1 MLSINTFFTE
11 MDVSFQNVN
20 HALISVI
27 VLDLS
32 IQSCSKVVP
41 KAKSCSRL
49 LKSKKVAQ
57 NAKVAQKLPSTIC
70 SGLVT
75 SHIQNEI
82 LKQKNFTGSGLEGP
96 PKLLK
101 AFFLEINIMSKL

>member
-20 HALISVI
+20 HALIFVI
-27 VLDLS
+27 LLDLS
-32 IQSCSKVVP
+32 IQSCSKAVP

-57 NAKVAQKLPSTIC
+57 NAKSCSKVAEHNLFRPSDISCTERDFKTEKFHRKWTC
-70 SGLVT
+70 GDAKTFKSLF
-75 SHIQNEI
+75 SRD
-82 LKQKNFTGSGLEGP
+82 
-96 PKLLK
+96 
-101 AFFLEINIMSKL
+101 